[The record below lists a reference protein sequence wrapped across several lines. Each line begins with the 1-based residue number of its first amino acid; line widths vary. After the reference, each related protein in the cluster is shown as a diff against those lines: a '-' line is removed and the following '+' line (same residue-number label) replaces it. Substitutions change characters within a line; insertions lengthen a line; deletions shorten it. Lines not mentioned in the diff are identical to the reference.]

1 MPRLTDVEQIW
12 TVSATKEEL
21 QKGSQYAEITLPWTF
36 NRMMLTTSSRGQ
48 QERGL
53 NIAKG
58 IVAQAILARI
68 LRERGLKFEEQDK
81 SHRDEDFFDLSI
93 PVKGEDVRFDFKSV
107 NYYSNYDS
115 IGRAPLTPE
124 LIVQNRGYSGPNWAD
139 FFPMLVPHTQINQD
153 KQAFCFAI
161 ASSIDPRGDP
171 FEDRKEFRL
180 VAYPH
185 GQHLPFFTFKR
196 LCQARELADSGFYIR
211 VVYQPDTFLATNH
224 MELELVGEWAG
235 EIKREHLWLKANEI
249 IDNVGPFSCLSAFR
263 ISRQILETFDGQ
275 IAVDVTRN
283 DFKQQVR
290 NSTGRNINVP
300 PDDKFRINFD
310 DFCNLNL
317 PEPYDLHILG
327 WIEKEDFLHRFRKY
341 SSWVW
346 PNDSIDKRLNQKW
359 SQLTVNDINLMNR
372 LGIDAQRSA
381 DDSMPAG
388 LLKTHGKGGGA
399 CCYVFPNVPR
409 RGGVNETNLYVLPQD
424 LKPMETLVP

>member
-1 MPRLTDVEQIW
+1 
-12 TVSATKEEL
+12 
-21 QKGSQYAEITLPWTF
+21 
-36 NRMMLTTSSRGQ
+36 
-48 QERGL
+48 
-53 NIAKG
+53 
-58 IVAQAILARI
+58 
-68 LRERGLKFEEQDK
+68 
-81 SHRDEDFFDLSI
+81 
-93 PVKGEDVRFDFKSV
+93 
-107 NYYSNYDS
+107 
-115 IGRAPLTPE
+115 
-124 LIVQNRGYSGPNWAD
+124 
-139 FFPMLVPHTQINQD
+139 
-153 KQAFCFAI
+153 
-161 ASSIDPRGDP
+161 
-171 FEDRKEFRL
+171 
-180 VAYPH
+180 
-185 GQHLPFFTFKR
+185 
-196 LCQARELADSGFYIR
+196 
-211 VVYQPDTFLATNH
+211 

-372 LGIDAQRSA
+372 LGIDAQRSV